1 MFELVKIDDQFL
13 TDLGLAH
20 LTDEEKQEVAE
31 KIRTALE
38 SKVGIKLAHSL
49 NEDQLNEFNGIIGG
63 DDPKAAM
70 DWMEKNMPNYR
81 DVVMDELDAI
91 IDQIKHNNLS
101 FIKRL

>member
-13 TDLGLAH
+13 ADLGLTD
-20 LTDEEKQEVAE
+20 LSDEEKTEVAE

-38 SKVGIKLAHSL
+38 SKVGIKLTHSL
-49 NEDQLNEFNGIIGG
+49 SENQLDEFNNIVSG
-63 DDPKAAM
+63 DDPKAAL
-70 DWMEKNMPNYR
+70 DWMETNMPNYR
-81 DVVMDELDAI
+81 EVVMIELDAI